1 MNSMLNIAA
10 FCCGTATAYFA
21 INACNIIARKERTRL
36 RLMLGFIF
44 AYWAVMTGKDLVSL
58 FPGAYT
64 GPMLDAIQVA
74 DGWGEI
80 VLACLLFELSSP
92 GWVTLRRVALL
103 SLPFAAFTAA
113 YIVRPTPFVAM
124 AYLLFLIAAGA
135 WVLRTGYKRMLAYK
149 QFLRDNYSNIDGID
163 IAWLKNV
170 YFAIYLCMLF
180 WIITAVVRHPIIDS
194 LSYVSSIVLWQAMLH
209 FCAGMKAARP
219 VPANDPAPGQPAAD
233 AKDYTFASA
242 IDELMERERLY
253 LDPKLTLG
261 QLAERVGTNRTYLSN
276 YFNGTKGMAFY
287 DYVNSLRITNMSL
300 PLMDSHPEYSLERV
314 AELSGFN
321 SVSTFRRAFAKVAGT
336 TPGRYS
342 ARANKPADR

>member
-10 FCCGTATAYFA
+10 FCSGTATAYFA

-74 DGWGEI
+74 DGWGVI

-92 GWVTLRRVALL
+92 GWVTLRHVALL

-135 WVLRTGYKRMLAYK
+135 WVLRTGYKRIRLQANAGL
-149 QFLRDNYSNIDGID
+149 QAVFARQLLQHRRDRH
-163 IAWLKNV
+163 
-170 YFAIYLCMLF
+170 CM
-180 WIITAVVRHPIIDS
+180 A
-194 LSYVSSIVLWQAMLH
+194 
-209 FCAGMKAARP
+209 
-219 VPANDPAPGQPAAD
+219 
-233 AKDYTFASA
+233 
-242 IDELMERERLY
+242 
-253 LDPKLTLG
+253 
-261 QLAERVGTNRTYLSN
+261 
-276 YFNGTKGMAFY
+276 
-287 DYVNSLRITNMSL
+287 
-300 PLMDSHPEYSLERV
+300 
-314 AELSGFN
+314 
-321 SVSTFRRAFAKVAGT
+321 
-336 TPGRYS
+336 
-342 ARANKPADR
+342 